1 MKTVL
6 VTGVSG
12 FVGGHVALQLLNA
25 GHRVRGSLRS
35 LSRADKVRA
44 ELEAAGANTES
55 LDFVA
60 LDLLADKG
68 WSEAMDGI
76 DELHHVASPFVISMP
91 DDPEE
96 LIRPAVEGTER
107 ALGAALAAG
116 VKRIALTSSFAAI
129 GCGHPS
135 ARTEALSEKDWTN
148 LDSAIPV
155 NAYVRSKTL
164 AERRAWELMS
174 EAGRTDA
181 LTTIN
186 PGSIYG
192 PLLGTDIGTSGLMI
206 RRLLDGSVPALPR
219 LTFPSIDVRDVAA
232 LHLAVMDI
240 PAAGGQRVLASAG
253 QLGMPEMAR
262 LLRKHF
268 PEAARRVPR
277 LTLPD
282 WVARAYA
289 LIDKELHDNA
299 EFIGMSTPVN
309 AGRAKILLGRPLIDA
324 GESFLAM
331 ARTMIARDLVR
342 DTAA

>member
-55 LDFVA
+55 LEFVA

-68 WSEAMDGI
+68 WSEAMDGV
-76 DELHHVASPFVISMP
+76 DDLHHVASPFVLSMP
-91 DDPEE
+91 DDPGE

-107 ALGAALAAG
+107 ALGAALSAG

-129 GCGHPS
+129 GLGHPS
-135 ARTEALSEKDWTN
+135 VRTEPFSEADWTN

-155 NAYVRSKTL
+155 NAYARSKTL
-164 AERRAWELMS
+164 AERRAWELMG
-174 EAGRTDA
+174 EAGRTLD

-186 PGSIYG
+186 PGNIYG
-192 PLLGTDIGTSGLMI
+192 PLLGTDIGTSGLLI
-206 RRLLDGSVPALPR
+206 RRLLNGSVPALPR
-219 LTFPSIDVRDVAA
+219 LAFPTVDVRDVAA
-232 LHLAVMDI
+232 LHLAATEI
-240 PAAGGQRVLASAG
+240 PAAGGQRVLASTG
-253 QLGMPEMAR
+253 QLGLPEMAR
-262 LLRKHF
+262 LLRREF
-268 PEAARRVPR
+268 PEASRRVPR

-289 LIDKELHDNA
+289 LIDKELRDNA
-299 EFIGMSTPVN
+299 DFIGMSTPVN
-309 AGRAKILLGRPLIDA
+309 AGRAKILLGRPLIGA

-331 ARTMIARDLVR
+331 ARAMIERGLIRDG
-342 DTAA
+342 AA